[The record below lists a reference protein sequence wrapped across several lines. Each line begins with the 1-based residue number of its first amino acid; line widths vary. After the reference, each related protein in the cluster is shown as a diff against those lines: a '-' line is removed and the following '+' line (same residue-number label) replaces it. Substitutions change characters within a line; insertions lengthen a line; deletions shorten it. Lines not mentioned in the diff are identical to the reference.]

1 MKTPSCPTY
10 SKSSQLVSHLTQPER
25 PTRPFTSGPPAHP
38 ASPLPLFQ
46 LSPLLCY
53 YSHSFLMLLENTQCI
68 PPCGL
73 FHLLFPL
80 LETFNSNGHRLIYS
94 LLHLCSNITLPD
106 HCTENCTASH
116 TISTLLSSFIFLHHI
131 FIFSYPI
138 QLTLSSLLSVTHR
151 HTQLKACSMKKGMC
165 LSCSQL
171 YIQF

>member
-1 MKTPSCPTY
+1 MPHLLKKLSTGFPSYSAWNTYKALHFWSPSSPCFPSAFIPTLP
-10 SKSSQLVSHLTQPER
+10 STLLLQSQ
-25 PTRPFTSGPPAHP
+25 
-38 ASPLPLFQ
+38 
-46 LSPLLCY
+46 
-53 YSHSFLMLLENTQCI
+53 SFLMLLENTQCI

-80 LETFNSNGHRLIYS
+80 LKTFNSNGHRLIHS

-116 TISTLLSSFIFLHHI
+116 TISTLLSSFVFLHHI

-138 QLTLSSLLSVTHR
+138 QLTLSSLSSVTHR